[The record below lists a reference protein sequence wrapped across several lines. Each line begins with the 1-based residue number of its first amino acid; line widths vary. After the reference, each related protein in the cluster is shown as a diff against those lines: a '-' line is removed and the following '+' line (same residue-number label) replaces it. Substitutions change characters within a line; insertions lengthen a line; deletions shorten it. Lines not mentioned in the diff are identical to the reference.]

1 MTGDIVERLEA
12 WAHDTEQS
20 WESIKPLEERG
31 GCEYWRSDKRDIDM
45 VREAA
50 DAIRRLK
57 EELVTISDRLKL
69 AEAGLREAMA
79 ELHIMRERDDGANAR
94 HDSMVNTIASMVLR
108 QRDTERERDEAR
120 RLLCRLAVRDGEARA
135 RQYAEDRGWNCF
147 REAT

>member
-1 MTGDIVERLEA
+1 MTGDIIERLEA

-57 EELVTISDRLKL
+57 EEVRRISD
-69 AEAGLREAMA
+69 
-79 ELHIMRERDDGANAR
+79 ERDRAQRIACGLGASAAGSPYGSPHDMAR
-94 HDSMVNTIASMVLR
+94 VHGW
-108 QRDTERERDEAR
+108 Q
-120 RLLCRLAVRDGEARA
+120 CFGEAP
-135 RQYAEDRGWNCF
+135 
-147 REAT
+147 